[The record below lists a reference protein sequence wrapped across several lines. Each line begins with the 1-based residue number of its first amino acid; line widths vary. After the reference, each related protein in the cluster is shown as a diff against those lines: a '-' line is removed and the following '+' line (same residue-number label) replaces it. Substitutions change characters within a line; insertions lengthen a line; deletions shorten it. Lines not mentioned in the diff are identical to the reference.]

1 MEEFPLDDIARKA
14 GSRFAVVVAAAD
26 RAQQIKDGSPVLVD
40 VSSRNPLTIAL
51 AEIAAGK
58 VIIVPAEPAEEEIR
72 ATTSDQYYAGRDGSV
87 EDTIILP
94 REPAASGTSSARAKH
109 DDEEDLLDDDLDDD
123 LHEDEDEDEE
133 DDELDV

>member
-1 MEEFPLDDIARKA
+1 MEEFPLDDIACKA

-40 VSSRNPLTIAL
+40 VASRNPLTIAL

-58 VIIVPAEPAEEEIR
+58 VIIVPAEPGEEEIR

-94 REPAASGTSSARAKH
+94 REPAAAGTSAARAKH
-109 DDEEDLLDDDLDDD
+109 DDDEDLLDDDLDDD
-123 LHEDEDEDEE
+123 LHDDEEDEE
-133 DDELDV
+133 DEELDV

>member
-1 MEEFPLDDIARKA
+1 VEEFPLDDIARKA

-40 VSSRNPLTIAL
+40 VASRNPLTIAL

-58 VIIVPAEPAEEEIR
+58 VIIVPAEPGEEEIR

-94 REPAASGTSSARAKH
+94 REPAAASSARTGH
-109 DDEEDLLDDDLDDD
+109 DDDEDLLDDDLDDD
-123 LHEDEDEDEE
+123 LHDDEDDDED
-133 DDELDV
+133 DDELEV